1 MCLSCGFYKGRVVM
15 DLAAKKQARDA
26 RMQAKREA
34 IRGEQAA
41 TGTPDTPAPTPEK

>member
-1 MCLSCGFYKGRVVM
+1 M
-15 DLAAKKQARDA
+15 DLAAKKQAREA

-41 TGTPDTPAPTPEK
+41 ATNTPDTPAPTPEK